1 MNTTTNKTA
10 MISSIKQQVKNMN
23 SLRIEMIKEIQ
34 RGNGKKGKTDL
45 LLCSVD

>member
-1 MNTTTNKTA
+1 
-10 MISSIKQQVKNMN
+10 MN

-34 RGNGKKGKTDL
+34 RGNGKKGKTNL